1 MRKDDTNNRAS
12 RLVELRN
19 REIAEF
25 EFRFFGILKM
35 YKLEKR
41 IKLEK
46 NDNIENADKKVMI
59 IFLMNNQKKLTN
71 LLFSQNITK
80 F

>member
-59 IFLMNNQKKLTN
+59 IFLMNNQKK
-71 LLFSQNITK
+71 F
-80 F
+80 